1 MHGLMQ
7 AEPLTT
13 SSILEHAERCHGG
26 QSIVS
31 RMVEGPIHRYTYREL
46 AGRSRRLANALLSMG
61 MTGDDVVGTLAW
73 NGFRHVESWYAVT
86 GLGLV
91 LHTINPRLSPEQLTY
106 IINDAEDRIIL
117 IDLTFVPLLE
127 SIADK
132 LPALRDIVILTDR
145 EQMPVTSLRSVHCY
159 EELLEQSPASLHWP
173 ALPENTAS
181 SLCYTSGTT
190 GKPKGVLYSHRSNVL
205 HALSVCTPNVM
216 GLGMQSVVLP
226 VVPMFHANAWGII
239 HAGPMAGSRLVLPG
253 PLMDGKN
260 LHELITGEEVD
271 VAAAVPTIW
280 QMFLQYLEDNDKK
293 VDCLNQVMI
302 AGSAVPRKMIDV
314 FNRKYGVTV
323 CHAWGMT
330 EMSPVGTINHP
341 GPETKALAEKE
352 KLSLRCKQ
360 GRFVYGVA
368 ARIVDE
374 SNQELPW
381 DGESA
386 GYLKVRGPWI
396 ASNYYKHA
404 GSDFLDKDGF
414 MDTGDIGTID
424 ANGYLRIT
432 DRAKDLIK
440 SGGEWI
446 SSLELEDHAMDHPDV
461 ALAAAIAIPD
471 PKWDERPILIV
482 KLKQGRSAE
491 AEDIRAFVTRRV
503 AKWQAPDA
511 VTVIDD
517 MPLTATGKVNKLVL
531 REKFARR

>member
-132 LPALRDIVILTDR
+132 LPTLRDIVILTDR

-159 EELLEQSPASLHWP
+159 EELLEQSSASLHWP

-302 AGSAVPRKMIDV
+302 AGSAVPRKMIDI
-314 FNRKYGVTV
+314 FRRKYGVTV

-341 GPETKALAEKE
+341 GPETKTLTEEE

-404 GSDFLDKDGF
+404 GNDFLDKDGF

-461 ALAAAIAIPD
+461 ALAAAIAIHD

-482 KLKQGRSAE
+482 KLKQDHSAE
-491 AEDIRAFVTRRV
+491 AEDIRVFVTRRV

-511 VTVIDD
+511 VTVIDE